1 MPEDDCS
8 IVKIATVLIA
18 GPEPGNDGGRK
29 ASADHQD
36 GEDVKAVIGDRRD
49 PAEQRLAGRR
59 RYRSGIELVVDGG
72 ISLKCV

>member
-36 GEDVKAVIGDRRD
+36 GEEVKAVIGAIR
-49 PAEQRLAGRR
+49 PS
-59 RYRSGIELVVDGG
+59 SG
-72 ISLKCV
+72 